1 MCSSDLVQTQI
12 TMQDGDTIAIGG
24 IIAENGTNSS
34 QGVPALHKIPFLGA
48 AFGSKSYTQSRSE
61 LILFMTPHV
70 IYDTND
76 LIEASEEL
84 KGRIKK
90 LRRYIKN

>member
-1 MCSSDLVQTQI
+1 
-12 TMQDGDTIAIGG
+12 
-24 IIAENGTNSS
+24 
-34 QGVPALHKIPFLGA
+34 
-48 AFGSKSYTQSRSE
+48 
-61 LILFMTPHV
+61 MTPHV